1 MSVLVAMDVG
11 GSGLRSMLSLDG
23 VTEPAR
29 LADGARIDGAGL
41 DVAAL
46 AAATRALLPTDITVD
61 VLVFGARG
69 IIMLAD
75 PADVW
80 RQLASLG
87 ARQTVVCSDAVTS
100 LIGAIGEVRPGAVV
114 AAGTGAVTFGCDFVD
129 HYRRVDGWG
138 HVLGDRGSGAWIGL
152 KALRALLFARDR
164 PADSELISADLW
176 SAASELLGPLEAWPR
191 LAMTRTDAPALL
203 ASLAPTVTALAT
215 VDPLAARICREAG
228 EQLAG
233 SLLAAAAGLS
243 DDAPLAWTGG
253 LFDAA
258 PVRAAFEAALAAAG
272 RSAARPV
279 GSSLDGALLLAR
291 AVSAGRT
298 PSAHPP
304 YLLTG

>member
-1 MSVLVAMDVG
+1 MSVLVAVDVG
-11 GSGLRSMLSLDG
+11 GSGLRSVVFRNG
-23 VTEPAR
+23 VIEAVR

-46 AAATRALLPTDITVD
+46 TAATRALLPTDTAVD
-61 VLVFGARG
+61 VLAFGARG

-75 PADVW
+75 PAEVW
-80 RQLASLG
+80 QQLSALG

-100 LIGAIGEVRPGAVV
+100 LIGAIGDVRPGAVV
-114 AAGTGAVTFGCDFVD
+114 AAGTGAVTFGCDFTD

-152 KALRALLFARDR
+152 EALRALLFARDR
-164 PADSELISADLW
+164 PADSEQVSAELW
-176 SAASELLGPLEAWPR
+176 TAASELFGPVEAWPR

-203 ASLAPTVTALAT
+203 ASFAPSVTTLAT
-215 VDPLAARICREAG
+215 VDPVAARICREAG

-233 SLLAAAAGLS
+233 SLLAAAAGLPAA
-243 DDAPLAWTGG
+243 APLAWTGG

-258 PVRAAFEAALAAAG
+258 PVRTAFETALTVAG
-272 RSAARPV
+272 RSATSPV

-298 PSAHPP
+298 PPAHPP